1 MKGQGL
7 DTPGEAADGG
17 GQEAGL
23 GGWASGKLSPRG
35 WKPQRGGHGE
45 ARGRAT
51 SPAATFLFRGERLAE
66 PGAPSLAGVRAGAR
80 AAVGGALGGGG
91 RAGRAGVAGP
101 GAQGEPTRGVRR
113 GYAHLARGAAAAPA
127 RGSWGPNFPHLF

>member
-35 WKPQRGGHGE
+35 WKPQRGGHGD
-45 ARGRAT
+45 ARGR
-51 SPAATFLFRGERLAE
+51 
-66 PGAPSLAGVRAGAR
+66 
-80 AAVGGALGGGG
+80 GGTLEG
-91 RAGRAGVAGP
+91 
-101 GAQGEPTRGVRR
+101 
-113 GYAHLARGAAAAPA
+113 
-127 RGSWGPNFPHLF
+127 

>member
-45 ARGRAT
+45 ARGRGGTLEGPPSPSPPWPSAT
-51 SPAATFLFRGERLAE
+51 
-66 PGAPSLAGVRAGAR
+66 
-80 AAVGGALGGGG
+80 
-91 RAGRAGVAGP
+91 
-101 GAQGEPTRGVRR
+101 
-113 GYAHLARGAAAAPA
+113 AHLI
-127 RGSWGPNFPHLF
+127 

>member
-1 MKGQGL
+1 M
-7 DTPGEAADGG
+7 ADFEELRVSGGAGVESGGRGG
-17 GQEAGL
+17 G
-23 GGWASGKLSPRG
+23 GGGG
-35 WKPQRGGHGE
+35 GRGGGE
-45 ARGRAT
+45 TAT